1 MQKYFL
7 CYYYCMKKLLI
18 LFLILLFLFPA
29 SAALSE
35 GSDSEL
41 ADSILAPYFIVVDS
55 SDPSIVFYENGA
67 DERAIP
73 GSTMKIMTCI
83 LILENC
89 PDLDERVTVS
99 RKAANMKDSNSLM
112 HVIGGEDLSIREL
125 LYGLMLESGNDAA
138 LELATHLDGSIE
150 AFADRM
156 NAKAE
161 ELGMQNTHF
170 INASGA
176 YKSGQFSTARDMAI
190 LSCYAMKNEMFRTIV
205 STPYYTVPP
214 NQVRK
219 KELKMINGNDLIV
232 PSEKNRQYYPEAV
245 GVKTGSTENGGKCL
259 VSAASRNGNTVIAV
273 MLGAKEGGSK
283 LQRMNRVFRDSA
295 KVLDKAL
302 SEEYSPAPMSSL
314 PVEWE
319 LVSEQNG
326 VRYILYADPSASV
339 ISLPNSVIDHLL
351 QDPSAVKVLSD
362 PGRLDNKSVGEKAG
376 TLQIFWE
383 DLLLYDG
390 SYTLQKIEVPPTP
403 EPVLSS
409 SPLPSNTSEPEAE
422 TPSPMSTTRKMSG
435 LLAQIPSG
443 VIWGGAAVL
452 AMSGGI
458 LVYSLI
464 RKSSK

>member
-1 MQKYFL
+1 
-7 CYYYCMKKLLI
+7 
-18 LFLILLFLFPA
+18 
-29 SAALSE
+29 
-35 GSDSEL
+35 
-41 ADSILAPYFIVVDS
+41 
-55 SDPSIVFYENGA
+55 
-67 DERAIP
+67 
-73 GSTMKIMTCI
+73 
-83 LILENC
+83 
-89 PDLDERVTVS
+89 
-99 RKAANMKDSNSLM
+99 
-112 HVIGGEDLSIREL
+112 
-125 LYGLMLESGNDAA
+125 
-138 LELATHLDGSIE
+138 
-150 AFADRM
+150 M

-259 VSAASRNGNTVIAV
+259 VSAATRNGNTVIAV

-302 SEEYSPAPMSSL
+302 SEEYSPVPLSSL
-314 PVEWE
+314 PVEWD

-326 VRYILYADPSASV
+326 VKYIQHADPAASG

-351 QDPSAVKVLSD
+351 QDPSAVKVLSN
-362 PGRLDNKSVGEKAG
+362 PGRLDNISVGEKSG
-376 TLQIFWE
+376 TLQIFW
-383 DLLLYDG
+383 DDILLYDS
-390 SYTLQKIEVPPTP
+390 SYTLQEIEVPPTP

-409 SPLPSNTSEPEAE
+409 SPLPSNTSEPVAE
-422 TPSPMSTTRKMSG
+422 TPSPMSATRKMSG
-435 LLAQIPSG
+435 LLARIPSG
-443 VIWGGAAVL
+443 MIWGGAAVL
-452 AMSGGI
+452 AASGGV

-464 RKSSK
+464 RKNSK